1 MLKAAMTLT
10 RPKTIDLY
18 ILRRFLSI
26 YGANLVSFTL
36 IFVLIDAI
44 THFEDFAKKTEGLQ
58 ELIAVCLRYYAAI
71 TPLIFCQVLGPV
83 VAVSAAL
90 FAVTTFQRS
99 NELTPILASG
109 KSYQRTFAP
118 ILAATLVISAGIFI
132 VQEKWIPR
140 TVSAMRE
147 AAESRGLNQKAKHV
161 KHLDTTHGNLIA
173 FLEYERFRQRANGVD
188 VLPVSRRGGNQVF
201 IRAKSAE
208 WVAGDPAGP
217 PSSRGQSSSRG
228 EWLLRDGIVQ
238 EYDPDG
244 HLVIKKP
251 GKDQSGS
258 TPRLDDTLTERRLE
272 TDLIPADL
280 ELRRDEAVYM
290 NLEEL
295 RRKAEISPDQSGWYM
310 KYFSRFM
317 YPLTNFILVLLG
329 LPVIVYFGNRNIF
342 FGAILAVAISTAYF
356 VLNSVF
362 QDLGIQGVL
371 PVRVGAGLAPILFTA
386 IGLTLYR
393 EMQS

>member
-1 MLKAAMTLT
+1 MTLT

-36 IFVLIDAI
+36 LFVLIDAI

-118 ILAATLVISAGIFI
+118 ILAATLAISAGIFI
-132 VQEKWIPR
+132 IQEKWIPG

-147 AAESRGLNQKAKHV
+147 AAESRGANQKAKHV

-208 WVAGDPAGP
+208 WVAGDPTGP
-217 PSSRGQSSSRG
+217 PSSRGK
-228 EWLLRDGIVQ
+228 WLLRDGIVQ
-238 EYDPDG
+238 EYGPDG
-244 HLVIKKP
+244 HLVIRKP
-251 GKDQSGS
+251 EPGGAGGQ
-258 TPRLDDTLTERRLE
+258 PRLDAAFAERRLE
-272 TDLIPADL
+272 TDLIPGDL

-310 KYFSRFM
+310 KYFSRFI

-356 VLNSVF
+356 VLNSVL

-393 EMQS
+393 DMQS